1 MPMPGRRTKGQV
13 KGEDVQEGGREIGKG
28 VGAGQ
33 QSCVTL
39 FNFDMCLRLASYIC
53 MPHWSVP
60 VCVVCV
66 GMCVCVVCVNC
77 QFKFKLI
84 CQ

>member
-53 MPHWSVP
+53 MPHSSVYG
-60 VCVVCV
+60 VCV
-66 GMCVCVVCVNC
+66 GVCVCGVYVWCVCV
-77 QFKFKLI
+77 
-84 CQ
+84 